1 MAITYLSSRGYSNNN
16 GTSVLSQPTGTGI
29 SYLSSRGKAEEEE
42 KNIGG
47 LVGGIGYL
55 GEKLAVGT
63 VSSIEGIS
71 DYTFSGL
78 AKLFGNDAWAEDIIA
93 NDWFGDW
100 YSHPEE
106 WFNPGK
112 GWQVAGD
119 VAGGIGTSI
128 PGIAASVGAAIATGG
143 ASLAVQGVAIG
154 GASFLTAGL
163 GAAGRATNEA
173 YKQTG
178 QLTGKEYGYGALVGA
193 TEGGIEGL
201 TNIIGIGSGAVVK
214 SFTKAIGKETA
225 EAFTKQGIV
234 KTLGSSFLGEA
245 FEESASEILN
255 PYWQRATYD
264 PNAKNASVDEVLY
277 AGIVGGLSGMVMGGT
292 SYGIDTTKSFIS
304 GNRLAQ
310 RGGETEVLNTAADF
324 SAFEEKNNTGDELFS
339 EIISRRNEL
348 LKSLETTGGKAVR
361 LDQQRDLG
369 ALERAN
375 VAAASKMF
383 VAKRAQ
389 NIVNNADTIA
399 KRLTSYGYKNADGT
413 PITYTADQL
422 TAGYDKTRPQS
433 IYKALSTNSTLRS
446 LAVAD
451 ATGQLMMDTAQFKQ
465 KTLTGERLASQS
477 DLNRFVQQA
486 TPKEVAAVSKALKI
500 DSWSGLTA
508 EAFNQK
514 IIDFV
519 NDGGVERTL
528 KTAERK
534 KEFASIP
541 VEQAQPVPRIVNL
554 GKDGVRRYSD
564 GKLDIA
570 VERRGNDYTVYDYNA
585 DTLSRG
591 MSKEE
596 VNSVFRDYAKRNA
609 ENKSTIS
616 AITQESQEHQT
627 RIAEIQR
634 FQNEVREVDNFAREH
649 VKEYAKLSEPSKDMV
664 KNIIVQGRSKGIS
677 DSDLTMYARVS
688 AHSGIDIQFD
698 KEATYRGTKEDGSA
712 DYANGFY
719 EASKNRIVV
728 NPEGK
733 KTAEKLLIHELDHA
747 IRKYFDSEGKSAAR
761 IYFDAIEGVD
771 QATRDKILGAYKKT
785 AKPGE
790 VAAVVMDE
798 TNAYYAEQVLGNKY
812 TLEKLLEAE
821 PTLKDKILSFFK
833 GASTDYSDVP
843 KLSNAAKKYYKTY
856 KKLFD
861 EFSARNAENNAIE
874 KPLTSINDKNMQVSG
889 RDYAVVAQE
898 DGKLY
903 VTATRKVIKSTT
915 LEGQRKE
922 ISHFFDVLLEGQPSI
937 NIHTIEGDVLTITKA
952 VTADKARDNYKTV
965 QNKRVKLSD
974 DEFRVKLNAEAHID
988 ELAEISTSKP
998 QKAPDSK
1005 NHSFAKDGFTYR
1017 TAYFEDFDGK
1027 YYRVTLSIGN
1037 NGTVATVYNVGE
1049 IKENVPS
1056 SAKIIAVMGSKALD
1070 ETFSDISISQKS
1082 KKSNSFDEKK
1092 YSSPEEAKDSGKVS
1106 DAQFSLEFADS
1117 IAEKQRRIVS
1127 DGLSKIS
1134 SEELEQAIADT
1145 AHMVNEMKPYAN
1157 ILPQDKVGKTL
1168 VKNGSYDVSVE
1179 NTTVCI
1185 RTLAYNSFVDMVSE
1199 KVGRPLTQMESFLV
1213 SQKLYEIAKEP
1224 QCLYCYVSL
1233 DRKAFNEMVIRY
1245 TEQRD
1250 AAIEAY
1256 EAAGKPK
1263 IPSKFDAE
1271 WSLFKQ
1277 FLDGRKATANMWDRY
1292 VGWLNAYNK
1301 GERLVSLSDIST
1313 EAKRLALVES
1323 GGEVASQVKDILKY
1337 AQSASWAKKQTQYVA
1352 YYDEILKLKPA
1363 VIRNLNNHYGMR
1375 WYSFS
1380 DYSGAF
1386 IVENMQQITDAAIR
1400 GLKGLSYTKDT
1411 DFAEIFAPTGM
1422 NINIS
1427 VYAMKNGKG
1436 GYEIDAKQ
1444 SANIDEAIKLR
1455 EQYPNV
1461 GIVVVATDKA
1471 GVEWALAQE
1480 WSDVV
1485 IPFHTVRTGADVAEF
1500 YNWEIFNS
1508 EQSDTV
1514 SDQNLWDKYVNEV
1527 GKKKASKMVYPSEHQ
1542 NNKDT
1547 YLKIIEERGLKP
1559 RFSSFLDNP
1568 NYMKL
1573 VNETRQSESE
1583 TTPLK
1588 AKFNIDAAERSFDKF
1603 VEKGGYYEGW
1613 YNDGIDVDGEAEIVA
1628 EDVKAGKKANE
1639 VDYGRQDIRFED
1651 VAKGRKTTRYH
1662 GRQYSID
1669 IDSFYANGEEF
1680 ATPTLSTVGKE
1691 RVSYEEKTFSK
1702 EWRKTKSESA
1712 YIHAVDE
1719 MYGIQS
1725 YLEKVGKSKNA
1736 KATIQTVRS
1745 TPHQVQTM
1753 IGSVQYN
1760 IFKGDAK
1767 TAKKMGEGLN
1777 EIFRP
1782 IEKMGEKA
1790 TREFNDY
1797 LLHQLNVDKYNAN
1810 EKMKRLQEDAV
1821 ESLHKVQDEIKAYE
1835 KQKGNLE
1842 KRIFE
1847 LGNSPAEKKLK
1858 EGNKKAIDAID
1869 EKLGKLK
1876 ADESEMLLQMP
1887 MHAEAELKVVN
1898 DRISELMRNKNKI
1911 KQDIFEAGNSEDAM
1925 ARKKELRE
1933 KAREIDDNIAKEK
1946 ELANKLQEIVRLHD
1960 YSLKPVFNLE
1970 GTTITKEE
1978 SERFI
1983 SKYELT
1989 HPEFKKAAEK
1999 VWKFSKNL
2007 NEMRVDSQLISR
2019 SFAQRMATMYPHYV
2033 PSFRSQINNTAVS
2046 DEGLSV
2052 SSTVKKAKGYNN
2064 NIMDVKESIASQV
2077 AQVARNGNINI
2088 LANKVYDT
2096 AANTGD
2102 SKYVDIGLPD
2112 PEGAEISREGSER
2125 PKPHILTFFKNGK
2138 EYQMNVSDEI
2148 YAGFK
2153 GVSEASAPQTNVFAR
2168 ATNWI
2173 TDKYKKLVTSMS
2185 PAFMIRNAIRDLQD
2199 AGLNSKHPLLFA
2211 KSLSRAWIELVNN
2224 SENWQTYRAYG
2235 GFSSTVFESK
2245 GVTGN
2250 VDERGFE
2257 ILGIKDRIQSDKE
2270 LSVSDI
2276 KYLKSLFT
2284 GVENVNAAVEQIPRF
2299 AEYLASI
2306 EAGETIEQAIYNS
2319 AEVTTNFGRRGA
2331 TTKQLNSTIIP
2342 FLNPAIQ
2349 GFDKIFRNVSD
2360 AAKAGDAKQVTK
2372 AMGTLLGKAILI
2384 GMLPMLFN
2392 SLMYDDDEDYKD
2404 LREEDKENNYLIKL
2418 PNGTFI
2424 KLPRGRVASVIAGI
2438 ANRGLKMAKGE
2449 DPDWEEYL
2457 SNVVSQ
2463 VTPVENLTRT
2473 VFSPFMDVA
2482 NNRTWYGTEIEGQQF
2497 ENVRPEDRYDESTS
2511 SIAIAIGKVTKY
2523 SPKKI
2528 HYLIDQYSGVI
2539 GDFLLPATT
2548 QKAEKDFF
2556 SGNFTLDPV
2565 TSNKISN
2572 QFYKIYDEA
2581 QYSKTDG
2588 DVKAQYQVKYLNKVK
2603 SATSELY
2610 KEINA
2615 IQNSDLSSVDKL
2627 QQTRVLRILINEAL
2641 KNAIADYE
2649 QIGRAIDATA
2659 NMGFND
2665 ADTGEANVRYA
2676 EIIRQVYG
2684 SERALSEYNGTVYS
2698 NMSVLNSTGLSYD
2711 TLYNYYFRTKEIKSD
2726 IDANGNTISGSKR
2739 AKIVSVI
2746 NGLGVS
2752 VEQRLLL
2759 ICASGYALK
2768 DGDIRGVSAEAA
2780 KTRLLKYILRLRGL
2794 TADERLE
2801 IAEMCNFEVRN
2812 GRIVN
2817 NFSKKLQKIA
2827 KK

>member
-1 MAITYLSSRGYSNNN
+1 MAIRSLPSNYGYKNNNNRYSVLNKPVGTTYLPSTYS
-16 GTSVLSQPTGTGI
+16 Q
-29 SYLSSRGKAEEEE
+29 KEEE
-42 KNIGG
+42 KEQNVGG
-47 LVGGIGYL
+47 LLGGIGYL

-63 VSSIEGIS
+63 VSSIEGIV
-71 DYTFSGL
+71 DYLGSGF
-78 AKLFGNDAWAEDIIA
+78 AKLFGNDQWAEQIISE
-93 NDWFGDW
+93 DWFGDW
-100 YSHPEE
+100 YAHPEE
-106 WFNPGK
+106 WFNPDK

-119 VAGGIGTSI
+119 VAGGIGTSL
-128 PGIAASVGAAIATGG
+128 PAMAATVGAAVATGG
-143 ASLAVQGVAIG
+143 ASALVQAGAG
-154 GASFLTAGL
+154 FGASFLTSGL
-163 GAAGRATNEA
+163 GAAGRSTKEA
-173 YKQTG
+173 YEESG
-178 QLTGKEYGYGALVGA
+178 ELTGKEFGYGALSGL
-193 TEGGIEGL
+193 TEGGLEGATNLLGMGTGAIVKSITKSLAKETGEALLKNVAVEGL
-201 TNIIGIGSGAVVK
+201 K
-214 SFTKAIGKETA
+214 SFA
-225 EAFTKQGIV
+225 
-234 KTLGSSFLGEA
+234 GEA
-245 FEESASEILN
+245 FEEGVSEWIT
-255 PYWQRATYD
+255 PYWKRVTYD
-264 PNAKNASVDEVLY
+264 PNAKDATSDEIMYSAL
-277 AGIVGGLSGMVMGGT
+277 VGGLSGLVMDGGRFAFDKSA
-292 SYGIDTTKSFIS
+292 SYIS
-304 GNRLAQ
+304 GVRAAKSGTEAQ
-310 RGGETEVLNTAADF
+310 ILNEANDIA
-324 SAFEEKNNTGDELFS
+324 AFENENQTEEELFT
-339 EIISRRNEL
+339 EIIRIRDKL
-348 LKSLETTGGKAVR
+348 TKSLEATGGKATRV
-361 LDQQRDLG
+361 DQQMELG
-369 ALERAN
+369 SLRRAV
-375 VAAASKMF
+375 VAAASEIG
-383 VAKRAQ
+383 VAKRAF
-389 NIVNNADTIA
+389 NIINNAELISN
-399 KRLTSYGYKNADGT
+399 RLTAYGYKKADGT
-413 PITYTADQL
+413 QITYTADQL

-433 IYKALSTNSTLRS
+433 IYKALKTNDTLRS
-446 LAVAD
+446 LAIAD
-451 ATGQLMMDTAQFKQ
+451 FTGRLMMDTNKFKQ
-465 KTLTGERLASQS
+465 ATLTGQRLASQV
-477 DLNRFVQQA
+477 DLNRFLQQA
-486 TPKEVAAVSKALKI
+486 TPEEVAAVSEALGI
-500 DSWSGLTA
+500 TSWSGLTA
-508 EAFNQK
+508 EQFNQK
-514 IIDFV
+514 ITDFLT
-519 NDGGVERTL
+519 NGGVQKTL
-528 KTAERK
+528 QANELKKTFKAIPAEG
-534 KEFASIP
+534 
-541 VEQAQPVPRIVNL
+541 AQGVPRIVNL
-554 GKDGVRRYSD
+554 NKDGIRRYTD
-564 GKLDIA
+564 GKLDIG
-570 VERRGNDYTVYDYNA
+570 VERKGDSYTVYDYNA
-585 DTLSRG
+585 DTLSKGLDREG
-591 MSKEE
+591 

-609 ENKSTIS
+609 EVGMQNAESVQETIP
-616 AITQESQEHQT
+616 Q
-627 RIAEIQR
+627 AEPSGNQKYQSLVGDIKK
-634 FQNEVREVDNFAREH
+634 FQSEVRDVDSFARKH
-649 VKEYAKLSEPSKDMV
+649 VKEYAKLSQPSKDMV
-664 KNIIVQGRSKGIS
+664 KNVILQGRKQGIS
-677 DSDLTMYARVS
+677 ESDLTMYARVS

-719 EASKNRIVV
+719 EASKNRIVI

-733 KTAEKLLIHELDHA
+733 KTAERLLIHELDHA
-747 IRKYFDSEGKSAAR
+747 IRKYFDSEGKPATR

-798 TNAYYAEQVLGNKY
+798 TNAYYAEQVLGNRY

-833 GASTDYSDVP
+833 GASTDYADVP
-843 KLSNAAKKYYKTY
+843 KLSSAAKKYYRTY

-874 KPLTSINDKNMQVSG
+874 KPLTSMKTENMHDSG
-889 RDYAVVAQE
+889 RDY
-898 DGKLY
+898 
-903 VTATRKVIKSTT
+903 
-915 LEGQRKE
+915 
-922 ISHFFDVLLEGQPSI
+922 
-937 NIHTIEGDVLTITKA
+937 
-952 VTADKARDNYKTV
+952 
-965 QNKRVKLSD
+965 
-974 DEFRVKLNAEAHID
+974 
-988 ELAEISTSKP
+988 
-998 QKAPDSK
+998 
-1005 NHSFAKDGFTYR
+1005 YR
-1017 TAYFEDFDGK
+1017 TDVVFAD
-1027 YYRVTLSIGN
+1027 
-1037 NGTVATVYNVGE
+1037 
-1049 IKENVPS
+1049 
-1056 SAKIIAVMGSKALD
+1056 
-1070 ETFSDISISQKS
+1070 
-1082 KKSNSFDEKK
+1082 DEKK

-1117 IAEKQRRIVS
+1117 IAEKQRRFVS

-1256 EAAGKPK
+1256 KAAGKPK

-1277 FLDGRKATANMWDRY
+1277 FLDGRKATTNMWDRY

-1313 EAKRLALVES
+1313 EPKRLELVES

-1588 AKFNIDAAERSFDKF
+1588 AKFNVNAAERSFDKF

-1662 GRQYSID
+1662 GRQYSVD

-1691 RVSYEEKTFSK
+1691 RVNYEEKTFSK

-1725 YLEKVGKSKNA
+1725 YLEKVGKSQNA
-1736 KATIQTVRS
+1736 KAIIQSVRS

-1782 IEKMGEKA
+1782 IEKMGEGA

-1821 ESLHKVQDEIKAYE
+1821 ESFHKVQDEIKAYE
-1835 KQKGNLE
+1835 KQKENLE

-1847 LGNSPAEKKLK
+1847 LGNSPAERKLK
-1858 EGNKKAIDAID
+1858 KGNKKAIDAID

-1876 ADESEMLLQMP
+1876 ADESELLLQMP

-1898 DRISELMRNKNKI
+1898 DKISELMRNKNKI
-1911 KQDIFEAGNSEDAM
+1911 KQDIFEAGNNEDAM
-1925 ARKKELRE
+1925 ARKKDLRE

-1946 ELANKLQEIVRLHD
+1946 ELADKLQEIVRLHD
-1960 YSLKPVFNLE
+1960 YSLKPVFNLD
-1970 GTTITKEE
+1970 GATITKEE

-2007 NEMRVDSQLISR
+2007 NEMRVDAELISR

-2077 AQVARNGNINI
+2077 AQVARNGNINL

-2096 AANTGD
+2096 AANTGN

-2168 ATNWI
+2168 VTNWI
-2173 TDKYKKLVTSMS
+2173 TNKYKKLVTSMS

-2211 KSLSRAWIELVNN
+2211 KSLSRAWVELVNN

-2257 ILGIKDRIQSDKE
+2257 ILGIKDRIQSDKA
-2270 LSVSDI
+2270 LSISDI

-2331 TTKQLNSTIIP
+2331 TTKQLNATIIP
-2342 FLNPAIQ
+2342 FLNPAVQ

-2392 SLMYDDDEDYKD
+2392 SLMYDDDEDYND

-2424 KLPRGRVASVIAGI
+2424 KLPRGRVASVIAGL
-2438 ANRGLKMAKGE
+2438 ANRTLKMAKGE
-2449 DPDWEEYL
+2449 DADWEGYA

-2482 NNRTWYGTEIEGQQF
+2482 NNRTWYGTEIEGRQF

-2511 SIAIAIGKVTKY
+2511 SIAIAIGKVIKY

-2572 QFYKIYDEA
+2572 QFYKIYDEV

-2615 IQNSDLSSVDKL
+2615 IQSSDLSSVEKL
-2627 QQTRVLRILINEAL
+2627 QQTRVLRIMINEAM
-2641 KNAIADYE
+2641 KNAIADYQ
-2649 QIGRAIDATA
+2649 QIGAAIDKTA
-2659 NMGFND
+2659 SMGFND
-2665 ADTGEANVRYA
+2665 ADTGEANIRYA

-2698 NMSVLNSTGLSYD
+2698 NMTILNSTGLSYD
-2711 TLYNYYFRTKEIKSD
+2711 TLYNYYFGTKGIESD
-2726 IDANGNTISGSKR
+2726 KDAQGNTISGSKR
-2739 AKIVSVI
+2739 AKVVEAI

-2759 ICASGYALK
+2759 ICASGYSLK
-2768 DGDIRGVSAEAA
+2768 DGDIRGVTAEAA
-2780 KTRLLKYILRLRGL
+2780 KTRLLKYILRIRGL

-2801 IAEMCNFEVRN
+2801 IAEMCGFKTKN
-2812 GRIVN
+2812 GKIVN
-2817 NFSKKLQKIA
+2817 NFSKKLQKIS

>member
-1 MAITYLSSRGYSNNN
+1 MAIRSLPSNYGYKNNNNRYSVLNKPVGATYL
-16 GTSVLSQPTGTGI
+16 TGT
-29 SYLSSRGKAEEEE
+29 YQKEEEDE
-42 KNIGG
+42 REQNVGG
-47 LVGGIGYL
+47 LLGGLGFL
-55 GEKLAVGT
+55 GEKVAVGA
-63 VSSIEGIS
+63 VSSIEGIV
-71 DYTFSGL
+71 DYLGSGF
-78 AKLFGNDAWAEDIIA
+78 AKLFGNDQWAEDIIA

-106 WFNPGK
+106 WYNPDQTMK
-112 GWQVAGD
+112 FAGD
-119 VAGGIGTSI
+119 VAGGIGTSL
-128 PGIAASVGAAIATGG
+128 PAMGTALLTSG
-143 ASLAVQGVAIG
+143 ASAGVQFA
-154 GASFLTAGL
+154 ASFLASGL
-163 GAAGRATNEA
+163 GAAGRSTKEA
-173 YKQTG
+173 YEQSG
-178 QLTGKEYGYGALVGA
+178 ELTDKEFGYGALSGA
-193 TEGGIEGL
+193 TEGGLEGL
-201 TNIIGIGSGAVVK
+201 TNLIGFGTGAIVKGLTKSLAKETGEALMKNVAVEGLK
-214 SFTKAIGKETA
+214 SFA
-225 EAFTKQGIV
+225 
-234 KTLGSSFLGEA
+234 GEA
-245 FEESASEILN
+245 FEEGVSEWIT
-255 PYWQRATYD
+255 PYWKRATYD
-264 PNAKNASVDEVLY
+264 PKAKEATPDEIIYSAV
-277 AGIVGGLSGMVMGGT
+277 VGGVSGLVMDGGRFAFDKGASYT
-292 SYGIDTTKSFIS
+292 SGVKAANKGSELQILEDANEIAEFENK
-304 GNRLAQ
+304 NK
-310 RGGETEVLNTAADF
+310 TEN
-324 SAFEEKNNTGDELFS
+324 ELFS
-339 EIISRRNEL
+339 EIIKRRNKLSES
-348 LKSLETTGGKAVR
+348 LKATGGKAVR
-361 LDQQRDLG
+361 ADQQMELG
-369 ALERAN
+369 ALKRAT
-375 VAAASKMF
+375 VAASVEIG
-383 VAKRAQ
+383 VAKRAM

-399 KRLTSYGYKNADGT
+399 QRLTSYGYKRADGT
-413 PITYTADQL
+413 QISYTADQL

-433 IYKALSTNSTLRS
+433 IYKALKTNDTLRS
-446 LAVAD
+446 LAIAD
-451 ATGQLMMDTAQFKQ
+451 FTGRLMMDTNKFKQ
-465 KTLTGERLASQS
+465 ATLTGQRLASQV
-477 DLNRFVQQA
+477 DLNRFLQQA
-486 TPKEVAAVSKALKI
+486 TPEEVAAVSEALGI
-500 DSWSGLTA
+500 TSWSGLTA
-508 EAFNQK
+508 EQFNQK
-514 IIDFV
+514 ITDFLT
-519 NDGGVERTL
+519 NGGVQKTL
-528 KTAERK
+528 QANELKGAFKAIPAEG
-534 KEFASIP
+534 
-541 VEQAQPVPRIVNL
+541 AQGVPRIVNL
-554 GKDGVRRYSD
+554 NKDGIRRYTD
-564 GKLDIA
+564 GKLDIG
-570 VERRGNDYTVYDYNA
+570 VERKGDSYTVYDYNA
-585 DTLSRG
+585 DTLSKGLDREG
-591 MSKEE
+591 

-609 ENKSTIS
+609 EVGIQNAESVQETIP
-616 AITQESQEHQT
+616 Q
-627 RIAEIQR
+627 AEPTNNQKYQSLVEDIKK
-634 FQNEVREVDNFAREH
+634 FQSEVREVDSFARKH
-649 VKEYAKLSEPSKDMV
+649 VKEYAKLSQPSKDMV
-664 KNIIVQGRSKGIS
+664 KNVILQGRKHGIS

-698 KEATYRGTKEDGSA
+698 KEANYRGVKKDGSA
-712 DYANGFY
+712 DYADGFY
-719 EASKNRIVV
+719 EAAKNRIVV

-733 KTAEKLLIHELDHA
+733 RTAERLLIHELDHA
-747 IRKYFDSEGKSAAR
+747 IRKYFDSEGKPATR
-761 IYFDAIEGVD
+761 IYLDAIEGVD
-771 QATRDKILGAYKKT
+771 QATRDEITKAYKKT

-790 VAAVVMDE
+790 AAATIMDE

-833 GASTDYSDVP
+833 GASTDYADVP
-843 KLSNAAKKYYKTY
+843 KLSSAAKRYYKTY

-861 EFSARNAENNAIE
+861 EFSARNYENNAISTE
-874 KPLTSINDKNMQVSG
+874 KSNYFSNDVSG
-889 RDYAVVAQE
+889 RDYAFKGVAE
-898 DGKLY
+898 DGKSKYEGNFPKGTPKSAKSERILDY
-903 VTATRKVIKSTT
+903 ITNVWSKKPISLVISNGETSRTITAQFDPTLDPNGNEPTDASKIAGGNRHGSGSEKRVTLDLADDYYQIASEAKYNYSKEESGKDTETHKDVIMWHYFVDDIYFSEYGNEDYSPYTVTVNVKEKPDGTFVYSFNAEKTEESSTRRTLHAGVNTRKGANGELFIDSIPENAEKVNRIYEKIKSEYPEIEKT
-915 LEGQRKE
+915 LTEKQATSLIGR
-922 ISHFFDVLLEGQPSI
+922 G
-937 NIHTIEGDVLTITKA
+937 IEGDSLLDASDLAETIRSVGGEIAEDASVILYHGTTKENADKIISSGKMYGKEDGLFFSTRGDGLVLDYGKSVVRVKIPIEKLLLDDIFDSEVHLRLPVKPKVLT
-952 VTADKARDNYKTV
+952 
-965 QNKRVKLSD
+965 
-974 DEFRVKLNAEAHID
+974 
-988 ELAEISTSKP
+988 
-998 QKAPDSK
+998 
-1005 NHSFAKDGFTYR
+1005 
-1017 TAYFEDFDGK
+1017 
-1027 YYRVTLSIGN
+1027 
-1037 NGTVATVYNVGE
+1037 
-1049 IKENVPS
+1049 
-1056 SAKIIAVMGSKALD
+1056 
-1070 ETFSDISISQKS
+1070 
-1082 KKSNSFDEKK
+1082 
-1092 YSSPEEAKDSGKVS
+1092 
-1106 DAQFSLEFADS
+1106 
-1117 IAEKQRRIVS
+1117 
-1127 DGLSKIS
+1127 
-1134 SEELEQAIADT
+1134 
-1145 AHMVNEMKPYAN
+1145 
-1157 ILPQDKVGKTL
+1157 
-1168 VKNGSYDVSVE
+1168 
-1179 NTTVCI
+1179 
-1185 RTLAYNSFVDMVSE
+1185 
-1199 KVGRPLTQMESFLV
+1199 
-1213 SQKLYEIAKEP
+1213 
-1224 QCLYCYVSL
+1224 
-1233 DRKAFNEMVIRY
+1233 
-1245 TEQRD
+1245 
-1250 AAIEAY
+1250 
-1256 EAAGKPK
+1256 
-1263 IPSKFDAE
+1263 
-1271 WSLFKQ
+1271 
-1277 FLDGRKATANMWDRY
+1277 
-1292 VGWLNAYNK
+1292 
-1301 GERLVSLSDIST
+1301 
-1313 EAKRLALVES
+1313 
-1323 GGEVASQVKDILKY
+1323 
-1337 AQSASWAKKQTQYVA
+1337 
-1352 YYDEILKLKPA
+1352 
-1363 VIRNLNNHYGMR
+1363 
-1375 WYSFS
+1375 
-1380 DYSGAF
+1380 
-1386 IVENMQQITDAAIR
+1386 
-1400 GLKGLSYTKDT
+1400 
-1411 DFAEIFAPTGM
+1411 
-1422 NINIS
+1422 
-1427 VYAMKNGKG
+1427 
-1436 GYEIDAKQ
+1436 
-1444 SANIDEAIKLR
+1444 
-1455 EQYPNV
+1455 
-1461 GIVVVATDKA
+1461 
-1471 GVEWALAQE
+1471 
-1480 WSDVV
+1480 DVV
-1485 IPFHTVRTGADVAEF
+1485 I
-1500 YNWEIFNS
+1500 
-1508 EQSDTV
+1508 
-1514 SDQNLWDKYVNEV
+1514 DKTNASS
-1527 GKKKASKMVYPSEHQ
+1527 GK
-1542 NNKDT
+1542 
-1547 YLKIIEERGLKP
+1547 
-1559 RFSSFLDNP
+1559 
-1568 NYMKL
+1568 
-1573 VNETRQSESE
+1573 
-1583 TTPLK
+1583 
-1588 AKFNIDAAERSFDKF
+1588 
-1603 VEKGGYYEGW
+1603 
-1613 YNDGIDVDGEAEIVA
+1613 
-1628 EDVKAGKKANE
+1628 
-1639 VDYGRQDIRFED
+1639 
-1651 VAKGRKTTRYH
+1651 
-1662 GRQYSID
+1662 QYALD

-1821 ESLHKVQDEIKAYE
+1821 ESFHKVQDEIKAYE
-1835 KQKGNLE
+1835 KQKENLE

-1876 ADESEMLLQMP
+1876 ADESELLLQMP

-1925 ARKKELRE
+1925 ARKKDLRE

-1946 ELANKLQEIVRLHD
+1946 ELADKLQEIVRLHD

-2019 SFAQRMATMYPHYV
+2019 SFAQRMAAMYPHYV

-2077 AQVARNGNINI
+2077 AQVARNGNINL

-2168 ATNWI
+2168 VTNWI
-2173 TDKYKKLVTSMS
+2173 TNKYKKLVTSMS

-2211 KSLSRAWIELVNN
+2211 KSLSRAWVELVNN

-2235 GFSSTVFESK
+2235 GFGSTVFDSK
-2245 GVTGN
+2245 GVSKY
-2250 VDERGFE
+2250 VDSRGFE
-2257 ILGIKDRIQSDKE
+2257 ILGIKDRIESDKE
-2270 LSVSDI
+2270 LSLSDI
-2276 KYLKSLFT
+2276 KYLKALFV

-2424 KLPRGRVASVIAGI
+2424 KLPRGRVASVIAGL
-2438 ANRGLKMAKGE
+2438 ANRTMKMAKGE
-2449 DPDWEEYL
+2449 DADWLGYAE
-2457 SNVVSQ
+2457 NVVSQ

-2482 NNRTWYGTEIEGQQF
+2482 NNRTWYGTEIEGRQF

-2511 SIAIAIGKVTKY
+2511 SIAIAIAKVTKF

-2615 IQNSDLSSVDKL
+2615 IQSSDLSSVEKL
-2627 QQTRVLRILINEAL
+2627 QQTRVLRIMINEAM
-2641 KNAIADYE
+2641 KNAIADYQ
-2649 QIGRAIDATA
+2649 QIGAAIDKTA
-2659 NMGFND
+2659 SMGFND
-2665 ADTGEANVRYA
+2665 ADTGEANIRYA

-2698 NMSVLNSTGLSYD
+2698 NMTILNSTGLSYD
-2711 TLYNYYFRTKEIKSD
+2711 TLYNYYFGTKGIESD
-2726 IDANGNTISGSKR
+2726 KDAQGNTISGSKR
-2739 AKIVSVI
+2739 AKVVEAI
-2746 NGLGVS
+2746 NSLGVS

-2759 ICASGYALK
+2759 ICASGYSLK
-2768 DGDIRGVSAEAA
+2768 DGDIRGVTAEAA
-2780 KTRLLKYILRLRGL
+2780 KTRLLKYILRIRGL

-2801 IAEMCNFEVRN
+2801 IAEMCGFKTKN
-2812 GRIVN
+2812 GKIVN
-2817 NFSKKLQKIA
+2817 NFSKKLQKIS